1 MLVNVMLDVRGK
13 RRIIFQGSRLH
24 WCIWLVS
31 ANETIC
37 NVKKQRL
44 HWGREGEFYVV
55 KNNQY
60 IPKCSPDIS
69 HQIPPPPK
77 KTKIGISDGEQVRIQ
92 DLVKGG
98 PQLLRPKVADIAK
111 RSRASEA
118 SILRPGSRAR
128 LRALEAFG
136 FLMLKY
142 AFSHILETLFLLFL
156 TSILTPK
163 VDKNRAL
170 DFTSINLR
178 HSDMLH
184 LFFNL
189 HEKLCFN
196 WMTWGMPSEARLKIL
211 WHGWWKIDQLCD
223 W

>member
-1 MLVNVMLDVRGK
+1 MTDWLIAYLDV
-13 RRIIFQGSRLH
+13 
-24 WCIWLVS
+24 
-31 ANETIC
+31 
-37 NVKKQRL
+37 
-44 HWGREGEFYVV
+44 
-55 KNNQY
+55 
-60 IPKCSPDIS
+60 
-69 HQIPPPPK
+69 
-77 KTKIGISDGEQVRIQ
+77 QVRIQ

-111 RSRASEA
+111 RSCASEA
-118 SILRPGSRAR
+118 SVLRLGSRAR

-142 AFSHILETLFLLFL
+142 AFSHILETLFPLFL

-189 HEKLCFN
+189 HEKVML
-196 WMTWGMPSEARLKIL
+196 
-211 WHGWWKIDQLCD
+211 
-223 W
+223 

>member
-1 MLVNVMLDVRGK
+1 MNPITCPDKEGYLCKTFISFEVNCEESITAGDRC
-13 RRIIFQGSRLH
+13 GSR
-24 WCIWLVS
+24 IWS
-31 ANETIC
+31 
-37 NVKKQRL
+37 R
-44 HWGREGEFYVV
+44 
-55 KNNQY
+55 
-60 IPKCSPDIS
+60 
-69 HQIPPPPK
+69 
-77 KTKIGISDGEQVRIQ
+77 
-92 DLVKGG
+92 GG

-111 RSRASEA
+111 RSRASEV

-189 HEKLCFN
+189 HEKVML
-196 WMTWGMPSEARLKIL
+196 
-211 WHGWWKIDQLCD
+211 
-223 W
+223 

>member
-1 MLVNVMLDVRGK
+1 MVTVTETEAETVRVNGPLYYYFCVR
-13 RRIIFQGSRLH
+13 
-24 WCIWLVS
+24 CIDHL
-31 ANETIC
+31 C
-37 NVKKQRL
+37 
-44 HWGREGEFYVV
+44 
-55 KNNQY
+55 
-60 IPKCSPDIS
+60 
-69 HQIPPPPK
+69 
-77 KTKIGISDGEQVRIQ
+77 QVRIQ

-111 RSRASEA
+111 RSRASKG
-118 SILRPGSRAR
+118 SILQPGSRAR

-142 AFSHILETLFLLFL
+142 AFAHILETLFLLFL

-163 VDKNRAL
+163 VDKNRPL

-189 HEKLCFN
+189 HEKVML
-196 WMTWGMPSEARLKIL
+196 
-211 WHGWWKIDQLCD
+211 
-223 W
+223 

>member
-1 MLVNVMLDVRGK
+1 MVHPLRENPGSATAQLFTQK
-13 RRIIFQGSRLH
+13 RLQG
-24 WCIWLVS
+24 
-31 ANETIC
+31 
-37 NVKKQRL
+37 
-44 HWGREGEFYVV
+44 EGSSLTGGGF
-55 KNNQY
+55 NSGTSGADPGFGQ
-60 IPKCSPDIS
+60 
-69 HQIPPPPK
+69 
-77 KTKIGISDGEQVRIQ
+77 G
-92 DLVKGG
+92 GG
-98 PQLLRPKVADIAK
+98 P
-111 RSRASEA
+111 ASEA
-118 SILRPGSRAR
+118 ESCRRSKAESRERSEHSAAGVR

-189 HEKLCFN
+189 HEKVML
-196 WMTWGMPSEARLKIL
+196 
-211 WHGWWKIDQLCD
+211 
-223 W
+223 

>member
-1 MLVNVMLDVRGK
+1 MLYLIRC
-13 RRIIFQGSRLH
+13 GSR
-24 WCIWLVS
+24 IWS
-31 ANETIC
+31 
-37 NVKKQRL
+37 R
-44 HWGREGEFYVV
+44 
-55 KNNQY
+55 
-60 IPKCSPDIS
+60 
-69 HQIPPPPK
+69 
-77 KTKIGISDGEQVRIQ
+77 
-92 DLVKGG
+92 GG
-98 PQLLRPKVADIAK
+98 PQLLRPKVADVVK
-111 RSRASEA
+111 QSCASEV
-118 SILRPGSRAR
+118 SILRAGSRAH

-189 HEKLCFN
+189 HEKVML
-196 WMTWGMPSEARLKIL
+196 
-211 WHGWWKIDQLCD
+211 
-223 W
+223 

>member
-1 MLVNVMLDVRGK
+1 MHRPLHVRSCC
-13 RRIIFQGSRLH
+13 IIRKSSTFKEMRLASH
-24 WCIWLVS
+24 WIWSFPVLLQ
-31 ANETIC
+31 A
-37 NVKKQRL
+37 
-44 HWGREGEFYVV
+44 
-55 KNNQY
+55 
-60 IPKCSPDIS
+60 
-69 HQIPPPPK
+69 
-77 KTKIGISDGEQVRIQ
+77 QVRIQ
-92 DLVKGG
+92 DFGQGG
-98 PQLLRPKVADIAK
+98 PQLLRPKVADVVK

-142 AFSHILETLFLLFL
+142 AFSPILKTLFLLFK
-156 TSILTPK
+156 TSILIPK

-178 HSDMLH
+178 HSDILH

-189 HEKLCFN
+189 HELHEQLCFN

>member
-1 MLVNVMLDVRGK
+1 MKIGLISSIQLCKHTIKVH
-13 RRIIFQGSRLH
+13 RIEVKGSVTERVDRTRFRCGSR
-24 WCIWLVS
+24 IWS
-31 ANETIC
+31 
-37 NVKKQRL
+37 RG
-44 HWGREGEFYVV
+44 W
-55 KNNQY
+55 
-60 IPKCSPDIS
+60 
-69 HQIPPPPK
+69 
-77 KTKIGISDGEQVRIQ
+77 
-92 DLVKGG
+92 

-111 RSRASEA
+111 RSCASEA
-118 SILRPGSRAR
+118 SILWPGSRAR

-156 TSILTPK
+156 TSFLTPK

-189 HEKLCFN
+189 HEKVML
-196 WMTWGMPSEARLKIL
+196 
-211 WHGWWKIDQLCD
+211 
-223 W
+223 

>member
-1 MLVNVMLDVRGK
+1 M
-13 RRIIFQGSRLH
+13 
-24 WCIWLVS
+24 
-31 ANETIC
+31 
-37 NVKKQRL
+37 
-44 HWGREGEFYVV
+44 
-55 KNNQY
+55 
-60 IPKCSPDIS
+60 
-69 HQIPPPPK
+69 
-77 KTKIGISDGEQVRIQ
+77 RIQ

-98 PQLLRPKVADIAK
+98 PQLLEAESCR
-111 RSRASEA
+111 RSEV
-118 SILRPGSRAR
+118 SILRLGSRAC

-142 AFSHILETLFLLFL
+142 AFSYILETLFLLFK

-196 WMTWGMPSEARLKIL
+196 
-211 WHGWWKIDQLCD
+211 
-223 W
+223 

>member
-1 MLVNVMLDVRGK
+1 MDDRSPFCGSTDIPCFGLLVMSALDFKVRVDPLLACFLAYAGADPG
-13 RRIIFQGSRLH
+13 FGQG
-24 WCIWLVS
+24 
-31 ANETIC
+31 
-37 NVKKQRL
+37 
-44 HWGREGEFYVV
+44 
-55 KNNQY
+55 
-60 IPKCSPDIS
+60 
-69 HQIPPPPK
+69 
-77 KTKIGISDGEQVRIQ
+77 
-92 DLVKGG
+92 GG
-98 PQLLRPKVADIAK
+98 QLLRPKVADIAK
-111 RSRASEA
+111 QSYASEA
-118 SILRPGSRAR
+118 SILRPGSRAC

-189 HEKLCFN
+189 HEKVML
-196 WMTWGMPSEARLKIL
+196 
-211 WHGWWKIDQLCD
+211 
-223 W
+223 